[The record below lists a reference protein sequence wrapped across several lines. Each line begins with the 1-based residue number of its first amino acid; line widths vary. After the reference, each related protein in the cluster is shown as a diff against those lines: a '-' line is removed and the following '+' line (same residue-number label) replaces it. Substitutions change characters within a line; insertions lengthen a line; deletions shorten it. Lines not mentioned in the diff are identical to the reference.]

1 MAAEVLGMAYS
12 GFAIASAGSG
22 FGKTAIAIKRLRDT
36 VKDAPDL
43 MQWLSDQ
50 LCVLQP
56 LVADLETLLLNN
68 PIPSTS
74 NTASTSCIQLYSKAM
89 QNLSDLADDLKAD
102 LSASHWSKRVKAKVK
117 IAMKQDR
124 IRMYQERLNTTV
136 QILML
141 CYQKYTA

>member
-1 MAAEVLGMAYS
+1 MAAEVLGIAYS
-12 GFAIASAGSG
+12 GFAIAGAGSG
-22 FGKTAIAIKRLRDT
+22 LGKTAITIKRLRDA
-36 VKDAPDL
+36 VQDAPDQ

-56 LVADLETLLLNN
+56 LVADLETLLLNSPVPN
-68 PIPSTS
+68 TGST
-74 NTASTSCIQLYSKAM
+74 TSVSCVQLYNKAM
-89 QNLSDLADDLKAD
+89 QNLSHLADDLKAD
-102 LSASHWSKRVKAKVK
+102 LTASHWSKRVKAKVK

-136 QILML
+136 QVLML